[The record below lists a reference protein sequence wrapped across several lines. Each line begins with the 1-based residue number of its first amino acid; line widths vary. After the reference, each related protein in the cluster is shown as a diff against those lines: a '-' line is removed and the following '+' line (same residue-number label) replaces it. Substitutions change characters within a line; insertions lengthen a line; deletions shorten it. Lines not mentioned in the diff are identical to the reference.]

1 MITFRVEGMHCG
13 RCVARINQAVH
24 EMDAGAEVRVDLAA
38 GTVSVD
44 GSRNAA
50 ELSAALARIGYPAR
64 PVVPSS
70 PESGP

>member
-13 RCVARINQAVH
+13 RCVARINQAVRDL
-24 EMDAGAEVRVDLAA
+24 DAGAEVRVDLAA

-44 GSRNAA
+44 SSRNAA

-64 PVVPSS
+64 PVVPPS
-70 PESGP
+70 PEIGP